1 MPIPPDFHFSQANL
15 RDYLACPRRFKL
27 RYLDR
32 LAWPAI
38 EAEPFIERERH
49 LKRGAL
55 FHRLV
60 EQKLK
65 SIPESALT
73 AVAVENDLADWWRA
87 FLAFQNGLPEGK
99 RLPEYTLTVPLGPY
113 QLIAKYDLLIPTADG
128 DCHIYDWKTSTYR
141 TKTDVLRN
149 DIQTR
154 LYLLMA
160 VEAGDSLHGSAATP
174 PERLLMCYW
183 FAAFPG
189 EPEMIHYTEML
200 YQRDRA
206 DILELIER
214 IATAPEESFIL
225 TSDERQCRYCVY
237 RSFCERGVGAG
248 QADELDDGA
257 NDESDRDAFDFSQ
270 AAEIAF

>member
-1 MPIPPDFHFSQANL
+1 MVLLQLHP
-15 RDYLACPRRFKL
+15 
-27 RYLDR
+27 
-32 LAWPAI
+32 
-38 EAEPFIERERH
+38 
-49 LKRGAL
+49 
-55 FHRLV
+55 
-60 EQKLK
+60 
-65 SIPESALT
+65 
-73 AVAVENDLADWWRA
+73 
-87 FLAFQNGLPEGK
+87 NG
-99 RLPEYTLTVPLGPY
+99 
-113 QLIAKYDLLIPTADG
+113 
-128 DCHIYDWKTSTYR
+128 
-141 TKTDVLRN
+141 
-149 DIQTR
+149 
-154 LYLLMA
+154 
-160 VEAGDSLHGSAATP
+160 
-174 PERLLMCYW
+174 

-189 EPEMIHYTEML
+189 EPETIHYTEML